1 MRIKLL
7 LPLAASAAI
16 SVYAYD
22 TPTMGW
28 SSWNTYR
35 VNISDSLIMKQA
47 DALVELG
54 LDSVGYRYINIDD
67 GYFGGRDKSS
77 GRLLFHPTR
86 FPSGLK
92 PVVDHIHLSRP
103 ESRNIQRCRRQ
114 HLRQLLGQRHDS
126 PWCGIAWA

>member
-16 SVYAYD
+16 SVHAYD

-54 LDSVGYRYINIDD
+54 LDSVGYRYYKYRRRI
-67 GYFGGRDKSS
+67 FR
-77 GRLLFHPTR
+77 
-86 FPSGLK
+86 
-92 PVVDHIHLSRP
+92 RP
-103 ESRNIQRCRRQ
+103 
-114 HLRQLLGQRHDS
+114 
-126 PWCGIAWA
+126 